1 MWVSR
6 YQFPVGQGCFH
17 AGTIGAHT
25 GTGEVHYIYDCGSQQ
40 QRPLQSA
47 IDLHK
52 AKTSLVQALFVSH
65 LDSDHVSG
73 LDRLLAGVEVDTVY
87 LPHLHLTV
95 LLLDLVEADLNGALS
110 ASLIE
115 ASISPQSW
123 FGRRGVRRVVRI
135 RGLTSPPQDSPPDS
149 NEDDSP
155 EGPAEDEQG
164 RLEGSPSEVRGD
176 LSLVERPLPRQV
188 RPAKAGERAALLEAE
203 ARFEVMIQARPHDLQ
218 DSHDLHWLLQPH
230 VDPAPKER
238 RHAFLRAVRTALGL
252 QSRQRLTFRRI
263 SAALRDL
270 RGRNSLRACYDEIIA
285 GGARRNHNRVSMSL
299 YSGPRNGESEWD
311 YSARAY
317 PLDAWFDAEEYWG
330 QFGRSA
336 NLFQR
341 KAVGWLGTGDA
352 ALNRK
357 EVRTRWQEAY
367 EPVRDDIS
375 TLLLPHHG
383 SRHNFSCELLQFP
396 NLELCVASG
405 RHPSRYGHPSGEVVS
420 TIQRS
425 GRTLCHVTQSEYSG
439 LAEEM
444 ILV

>member
-17 AGTIGAHT
+17 AGTIGTHSDTA
-25 GTGEVHYIYDCGSQQ
+25 EMHYVYDCGSQQ
-40 QRPLQSA
+40 QRPLQNA

-52 AKTSLVQALFVSH
+52 AKTSFVQALFVSH
-65 LDSDHVSG
+65 LDSDHVFG
-73 LDRLLAGVEVDTVY
+73 LDRLLAGVKVDTVY

-95 LLLDLVEADLNGALS
+95 LLLDLIEADLNGALS

-135 RGLTSPPQDSPPDS
+135 QGSTNPPQDNRPDS
-149 NEDDSP
+149 TEDDSP

-164 RLEGSPSEVRGD
+164 RLAGSLSEVGGD

-188 RPAKAGERAALLEAE
+188 RPAKAGERAELLEAE
-203 ARFEVMIQARPHDLQ
+203 ARFEVMIQAGPHDR
-218 DSHDLHWLLQPH
+218 HWFLQPH

-238 RHAFLRAVRTALGL
+238 RHAFLRAVRAALGL
-252 QSRQRLTFRRI
+252 QSSQRLTFRVI
-263 SAALRDL
+263 AAALRDL

-299 YSGPRNGESEWD
+299 YSGPRNGKSEWD

-317 PLDAWFDAEEYWG
+317 PFDAWFDAEAYWG
-330 QFGRSA
+330 QFGRSG

-341 KAVGWLGTGDA
+341 KAVGWIGTGDA

-357 EVRTRWQEAY
+357 EVRTRWLEAY
-367 EPVRDDIS
+367 EPMRDDIS

-383 SRHNFSCELLQFP
+383 SRHNFHCELLQLP
-396 NLELCVASG
+396 NLELCVASA
-405 RHPSRYGHPSGEVVS
+405 RHPSRYGHPSGEVVG
-420 TIQRS
+420 TIQRY
-425 GRTLCHVTQSEYSG
+425 GRTFCHVTQNEHSG
-439 LAEEM
+439 LVEEM
-444 ILV
+444 TLI